1 MVIREVV
8 SVREWS
14 ELIMKLFPVSRRAHS
29 GRIPD
34 DKLAQQLGY
43 ERIKLRE
50 LMNIMRRTYNTLRET
65 TMKKIKLP
73 KFLTTSMV
81 MISPKT
87 STLMKNDNDER
98 SSLMFW

>member
-50 LMNIMRRTYNTLRET
+50 LM
-65 TMKKIKLP
+65 
-73 KFLTTSMV
+73 
-81 MISPKT
+81 
-87 STLMKNDNDER
+87 KNPR
-98 SSLMFW
+98 S

>member
-1 MVIREVV
+1 VVRSQLFELLLLPSAESFPSSQRGQTWLVIREVV

-50 LMNIMRRTYNTLRET
+50 LM
-65 TMKKIKLP
+65 
-73 KFLTTSMV
+73 
-81 MISPKT
+81 
-87 STLMKNDNDER
+87 KNPR
-98 SSLMFW
+98 S